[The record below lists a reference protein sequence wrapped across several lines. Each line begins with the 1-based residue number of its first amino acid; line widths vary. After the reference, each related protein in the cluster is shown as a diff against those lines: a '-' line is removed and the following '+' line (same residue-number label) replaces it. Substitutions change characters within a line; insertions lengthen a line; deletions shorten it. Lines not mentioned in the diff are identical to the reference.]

1 MKKLNTL
8 IILLALI
15 AWSTT
20 MVAQRYVAEVF
31 TDVKVTTNVPY
42 GINAS
47 IINLLDNDPNND
59 AHPLGAPVGHG
70 CV

>member
-15 AWSTT
+15 AWNTT

-31 TDVKVTTNVPY
+31 TDVKVQETSAMST
-42 GINAS
+42 
-47 IINLLDNDPNND
+47 L
-59 AHPLGAPVGHG
+59 
-70 CV
+70 